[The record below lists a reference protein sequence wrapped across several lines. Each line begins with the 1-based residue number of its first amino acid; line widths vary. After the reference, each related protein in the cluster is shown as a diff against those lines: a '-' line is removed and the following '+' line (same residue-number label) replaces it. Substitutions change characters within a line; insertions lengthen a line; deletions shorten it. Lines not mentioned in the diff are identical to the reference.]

1 MHDKHKN
8 FNSNSTICAKKPI
21 AEYPKIK
28 DKRPNTQ
35 ENTVTI
41 EELVDPECSKH
52 NKSSSNQKLSK
63 KVNYIGRN
71 IEKPTNTG
79 YNKEKLYLKTI
90 GKYTPL
96 GENILYIKT
105 QSSSEPRYVI
115 PWNFDISDD
124 IYDPYALL
132 VNINSSIHYSEEIDV
147 FFEQDKLL
155 SIA

>member
-1 MHDKHKN
+1 
-8 FNSNSTICAKKPI
+8 
-21 AEYPKIK
+21 
-28 DKRPNTQ
+28 
-35 ENTVTI
+35 
-41 EELVDPECSKH
+41 
-52 NKSSSNQKLSK
+52 
-63 KVNYIGRN
+63 
-71 IEKPTNTG
+71 
-79 YNKEKLYLKTI
+79 LYLKTI